1 MTEATD
7 LRRAA
12 TPGVAAAEAAERAEL
27 VASICARQS
36 PGGAFLSSVHTSY
49 GEVEDLNCFVTGLVL
64 RELAGVPATLALA
77 EAQRRAY
84 AFLLRSKYPVYRYS
98 FGFYPVQFP
107 PFWLR
112 TALYPDAD
120 DTAVI
125 GLELVRAGHWP
136 AEALPYIAE
145 NYLRKY
151 RATGSLRHHLTED
164 WHLEGVFLTWF
175 TTAPGANPIDC
186 CVNAN
191 VVALLAWA
199 GLQATP
205 GYAAACAMLN
215 AAAAEAAA
223 QPHRAPE
230 FTPYYPHP
238 AEWARALHHAVA
250 AGAHELC
257 PALAAVRG
265 LPQLADPGG
274 PGRALPTSPLCSD
287 ATGTIWWKA
296 DVVALARRLR
306 QLAPPSPPP
315 IP

>member
-1 MTEATD
+1 MTKP
-7 LRRAA
+7 AA
-12 TPGVAAAEAAERAEL
+12 HLHNPAAPAGAVAAELAEL
-27 VASICARQS
+27 VAGICARQS
-36 PGGAFLSSVHTSY
+36 PGGAFLSSVRTSY
-49 GEVEDLNCFVTGLVL
+49 GEVEDRNCFVTGLVL
-64 RELAGVPATLALA
+64 RELAGVPDSPALA
-77 EAQRRAY
+77 EARRRAF
-84 AFLLRSKYPVYRYS
+84 AFLLRSKYPVYRYC
-98 FGFYPVQFP
+98 FGFYPAQFP

-125 GLELVRAGHWP
+125 ALELVRAGHWP

-145 NYLRKY
+145 NYLLKY
-151 RATGSLRHHLTED
+151 RATGPLRHHLTHA
-164 WHLEGVFLTWF
+164 WQPEGVFLTWF
-175 TTAPGANPIDC
+175 TTAPVANPIDC

-215 AAAAEAAA
+215 TAAALAAR

-238 AEWARALHHAVA
+238 AEWYHALHHAVA
-250 AGAHELC
+250 AGAHELG

-265 LPQLADPGG
+265 LPQLAGAGAAPG
-274 PGRALPTSPLCSD
+274 LPAPAPLCSD
-287 ATGTIWWKA
+287 AGGTIRWTA
-296 DVVALARRLR
+296 DVLTLARRLR
-306 QLAPPSPPP
+306 LLSSTSFSLTT
-315 IP
+315 